1 MAAMQLLLK
10 ERVEAALQAH
20 VTDLREEVIQDAV
33 KEFETRLRATIARAT
48 LNLADMYSVEYMG
61 NILQIRVQMENKQ

>member
-1 MAAMQLLLK
+1 MAASQLLLK